1 MDSLPISRA
10 ILSVTDKAG
19 LVEFASYLLSRK
31 VDLVSTGGTRTR
43 LLTAGLDVA
52 GVSQLT
58 GFPEIMDGR
67 VKTLHPKVHAGIL
80 ADKDNAEHLRTI
92 DSHGIAPFDLICV
105 NLYDF
110 AEAAARDLA
119 LKDAVEQIDIGGP
132 TLLRAGAKNY
142 HSVLVV
148 PDPKH
153 YQAVRAEMEAN
164 QGRVS
169 LDFRRR
175 MAAETFDRVSRYDR
189 LIADYLAGHQD

>member
-1 MDSLPISRA
+1 MQFLPINRA

-31 VDLVSTGGTRTR
+31 VDLVSTGGTRAR
-43 LLTAGLDVA
+43 LVDAGLDVA
-52 GVSQLT
+52 GISQLT
-58 GFPEIMDGR
+58 GFPEILGGR

-80 ADKDNAEHLRTI
+80 ADKDDDEHLKTI
-92 DSHGIAPFDLICV
+92 AGHGIAPFDLICV

-110 AEAAARDLA
+110 AGAAAQGLS
-119 LKDAVEQIDIGGP
+119 LKEAVERIDIGGP

-148 PDPKH
+148 PDPAH
-153 YQAVRAEMEAN
+153 YPAVRAEMVAN
-164 QGRVS
+164 RGAVS

-189 LIADYLAGHQD
+189 LVADYLASHQD